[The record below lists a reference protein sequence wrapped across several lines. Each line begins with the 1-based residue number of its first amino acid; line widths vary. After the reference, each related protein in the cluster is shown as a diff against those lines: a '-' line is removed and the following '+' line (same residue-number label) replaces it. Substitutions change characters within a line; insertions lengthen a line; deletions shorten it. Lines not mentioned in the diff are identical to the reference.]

1 MTIPPGVSD
10 GQVLRLK
17 GKGHPGMGEGES
29 GDALVEIAVRPH
41 SVFKREGD
49 DIVVEVPITFDEAVL
64 GGKVEVPTI
73 GGRVF
78 ATVPPGSNTGQ
89 TLRLKGRG
97 IKSKSGAGD
106 QLVKLN
112 VVMPERIDD
121 ELKSFAEK
129 RRASHALR
137 SKTQAEGAGLMLSE
151 RDIVAKVQHLSVT
164 RLRVW
169 VQQGLIK
176 PADRAAEAF
185 SEADAARATLICN
198 LEDELG
204 FAEEDVPVLLN
215 LIDQIHG
222 LRSEL
227 MVVLAALEDLPAD
240 VRDTVRLSI
249 ESRRGGGR

>member
-1 MTIPPGVSD
+1 
-10 GQVLRLK
+10 
-17 GKGHPGMGEGES
+17 
-29 GDALVEIAVRPH
+29 
-41 SVFKREGD
+41 
-49 DIVVEVPITFDEAVL
+49 
-64 GGKVEVPTI
+64 
-73 GGRVF
+73 
-78 ATVPPGSNTGQ
+78 
-89 TLRLKGRG
+89 
-97 IKSKSGAGD
+97 
-106 QLVKLN
+106 
-112 VVMPERIDD
+112 
-121 ELKSFAEK
+121 
-129 RRASHALR
+129 
-137 SKTQAEGAGLMLSE
+137 MLSE

-249 ESRRGGGR
+249 ESRRGGRR